1 MKKVWIF
8 GGSFCTGY
16 QNGAG
21 GRDWIAQLDA
31 DVTVWACN
39 PQSPKSQYLM
49 LEHALQHHFLERLQT
64 EPDLIIYDY
73 PPVNRVHL
81 PTNIAV
87 KDQTMLNCKKWA
99 TSRTGHKFECG
110 CKPDKTDH
118 WSHRSLTTIDEWH
131 NWRTHEPT
139 HEKFVRQTKREI
151 LDGKLPDFSQMEWT
165 VKALDMIAKN
175 DIPYAWFCANNENHL
190 VASEHLSNYIDIMS
204 LDKTIPTQKYVS
216 KTANHLS
223 VYQNTLWSK
232 YFNDLIDC

>member
-49 LEHALQHHFLERLQT
+49 LEHALQHHFLERLLQ

-81 PTNIAV
+81 PTSIPESE
-87 KDQTMLNCKKWA
+87 QTMLNCKKWA

-110 CKPDKTDH
+110 SEPDKGEH

-131 NWRTHEPT
+131 KWRTDEPAHT
-139 HEKFVRQTKREI
+139 AFVNQTKKLLI
-151 LDGKLPDFSQMEWT
+151 QGKLPDHSQMEWT
-165 VKALDMIAKN
+165 VKALDKIAEKN
-175 DIPYAWFCANNENHL
+175 IPYVWFCVNNENHL
-190 VASEHLSNYIDIMS
+190 VAKDHLNSYVDIMT
-204 LDKTIPTQKYVS
+204 LDNTIPTQNYNS

-223 VYQNTLWSK
+223 IYQNTLWSMF
-232 YFNDLIDC
+232 FNNIIN